1 MHELKGCF
9 ACVHQAILCKVSF
22 HKSSKSYFIE
32 RLITRIAKENF
43 FNIPQI
49 FFALSSDYFE
59 NSTEP

>member
-22 HKSSKSYFIE
+22 HESSKSYFID

-49 FFALSSDYFE
+49 FFALSSD
-59 NSTEP
+59 